1 MTEITTHQASRRRLL
16 IALAITCSFM
26 IIQVIGAY
34 YANSLAVLADAGH
47 LFVHNS
53 SLFIAL
59 IASSFAIHLA
69 KTFNDGYQR
78 AELMGGLINGILY
91 LAISLVI
98 LYEGGERF
106 IHQHE
111 GNELEINSYLMSV
124 IAGLGFLFHGA
135 AAWVLYKGRKAS
147 INVYAVFLH
156 SFFDLIS
163 TVSTF
168 VAGVLI
174 YFTGLAVIDILS
186 SMLIASFVLFTG
198 IKVIISCIKGL
209 RLNKAKLPK
218 IADIESEITSIEHVH
233 NVHNVTVTRNYDGL
247 VVGAHVVLKKHCT
260 IEKHDEACRLKVEN
274 LLAERF
280 RVTSSV
286 LQIESHECHHIH

>member
-1 MTEITTHQASRRRLL
+1 
-16 IALAITCSFM
+16 M

-59 IASSFAIHLA
+59 IASSLAIHLA
-69 KTFNDGYQR
+69 KNFNDGYQK
-78 AELMGGLINGILY
+78 AELTGGLINGFLY

-98 LYEGGERF
+98 LFEGGERIF
-106 IHQHE
+106 HHHE
-111 GNELEINSYLMSV
+111 GQGAQVNSYLMSV
-124 IAGLGFLFHGA
+124 IAATGFLFHGA

-168 VAGVLI
+168 IAGILI
-174 YFTGLAVIDILS
+174 YLTGWTIIDILS
-186 SMLIASFVLFTG
+186 SMLIALFVMFTG
-198 IKVIISCIKGL
+198 IKVINSCVKGL
-209 RLNKAKLPK
+209 LLSKTKLPNV
-218 IADIESEITSIEHVH
+218 ADIERTIAQVEHVE
-233 NVHNVTVTRNYDGL
+233 NVHNVTVIRREKNL
-247 VVGAHVVLKKHCT
+247 VVGAHVVLKQHCT
-260 IEKHDEACRLKVEN
+260 KEKHDEACRLKVEQ
-274 LLAERF
+274 LLAEQF
-280 RVTSSV
+280 NIADSV
-286 LQIESHECHHIH
+286 LQIESNGCQH